1 MVSPSVHRR
10 RARPGRWVYAS
21 VGIVCALAVAASVA
35 SAQDQDEA
43 DRGEISSLRSE
54 RVELARSA
62 ADSASRIDALRADD
76 EAVASAL
83 ADLESYI
90 ELQRSRVAAAVAS
103 ITAAQA
109 EAAAANQEAE
119 WLQADIDAIRE
130 QLRQRVIDVFV
141 EPRNDTVNQL
151 ADNDFVGSSV
161 KLYLLDQVL
170 GSEVEIAD
178 DLRTAQGQ
186 LEVARRLA
194 LERAAAA
201 EEERLSQAQR
211 LAELEEAEDEA
222 QRLRDEIQAR
232 IDEWERVSEEIA
244 GADRDI
250 QNEIAAIEREIQRR
264 EELRR
269 RAEEEARRR
278 AVEEQRRAAEAA
290 DGPFQLVAWPADGVL
305 TSPFGPRI
313 HPIFGTRRPHNG
325 IDLDGSTGDPVRAA
339 RSGEVI
345 VAGWREGFGNTIVL
359 YHGLGYSTLYAHM
372 SRIAVSVGEEVE
384 SGDRIGSIGSTGW
397 STGPHLHFEFR
408 IDGEAVDP
416 MPYMP

>member
-21 VGIVCALAVAASVA
+21 LGIVCALAVAASVA

-305 TSPFGPRI
+305 TSPFGPRV
-313 HPIFGTRRPHNG
+313 HPIFGVRRMHNG
-325 IDLDGSTGDPVRAA
+325 IDIGGSTGDPVRAA

-372 SRIAVSVGEEVE
+372 SRIGVSVGEEVA
-384 SGDRIGSIGSTGW
+384 SGDRIGSVGSTGW